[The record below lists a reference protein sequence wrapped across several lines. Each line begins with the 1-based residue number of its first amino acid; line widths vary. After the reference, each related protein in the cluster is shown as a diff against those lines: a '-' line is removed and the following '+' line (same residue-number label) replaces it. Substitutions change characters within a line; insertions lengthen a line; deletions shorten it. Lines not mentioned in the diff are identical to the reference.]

1 MVKFKPKMSL
11 KERILEI
18 LANAPSEVSG
28 EVLAKELYVSR
39 TAVWKAIQGLKNEGI
54 EIQATKKGYFL
65 KYKDLLLPSRLN
77 ELVSKLI
84 LWEKVVYKFE
94 VSSTMDVAKELAE
107 RGDKAIVI
115 AEKQTAGRGRLSRA
129 WKSDLG
135 GLWITLILLDKR
147 PLKSALGFPFLSALA
162 VANALKKTY
171 NLSPT
176 LKWPND
182 VLLSEKKV
190 AGILLEVKGET
201 DLMEYALIGVGVN
214 LNNKV
219 SQEPF
224 EQKAISVSECLGKE
238 VDRFAFLSSLLQN
251 FKALYLN
258 LSMQEILRNWKSLSS
273 TLGRPVKVRTLNESF
288 EGVALD
294 LDDDDDGALLVQ
306 TETGI
311 RKVYSGDC
319 FYLR

>member
-1 MVKFKPKMSL
+1 MVKFNLKMSL

-18 LANAPSEVSG
+18 LVSAPSEVSG
-28 EVLAKELYVSR
+28 EVLAKELHVSR
-39 TAVWKAIQGLKNEGI
+39 TAVWKAIQGLKKEGI

-65 KYKDLLLPSRLN
+65 RYKDFLLPSRLK
-77 ELVSKLI
+77 ELVSRLS

-107 RGDKAIVI
+107 RGDKAVVI

-135 GLWITLILLDKR
+135 GLWITLILIDRR
-147 PLKSALGFPFLSALA
+147 PLKSALVFPFLSALA
-162 VANALKKTY
+162 VANALTETY

-182 VLLSEKKV
+182 VLVFEKKV
-190 AGILLEVKGET
+190 AGILLEVKGEA
-201 DLMEYALIGVGVN
+201 DLMDYALIGIGVN

-224 EQKAISVSECLGKE
+224 EQRAISVSECLGKK

-251 FKALYLN
+251 FEALYFN
-258 LSMQEILRNWKSLSS
+258 FSMQEILREWKSLSS

-294 LDDDDDGALLVQ
+294 LDDDGALLVQ
-306 TETGI
+306 TEAGI

>member
-1 MVKFKPKMSL
+1 MVKFNLKMSL

-18 LANAPSEVSG
+18 LVSAPSKVSG
-28 EVLAKELYVSR
+28 EVLAKELRVSR
-39 TAVWKAIQGLKNEGI
+39 TAVWKAIQGLKKEGI

-65 KYKDLLLPSRLN
+65 RYKDFLLPSRLN
-77 ELVSKLI
+77 ELVSRLS

-147 PLKSALGFPFLSALA
+147 PLKYALGFPFLSALA
-162 VANALKKTY
+162 VAKALKETY
-171 NLSPT
+171 NLSST

-182 VLLSEKKV
+182 VLVFEKKV
-190 AGILLEVKGET
+190 AGILLEVKGEA
-201 DLMEYALIGVGVN
+201 DLMDYALIGIGVN

-224 EQKAISVSECLGKE
+224 EQRAISVSECLGEE

-251 FKALYLN
+251 FEALYLN
-258 LSMQEILRNWKSLSS
+258 SSMQEILREWKSLSS

-294 LDDDDDGALLVQ
+294 LDDDGALLVQ
-306 TETGI
+306 TEAGI

>member
-1 MVKFKPKMSL
+1 MRL

-39 TAVWKAIQGLKNEGI
+39 TAVWKAIQRLKKEAF
-54 EIQATKKGYFL
+54 EVQATKKGYFL
-65 KYKDLLLPSRLN
+65 RYKDLLLPSRLN
-77 ELVSKLI
+77 ELVSRLI

-115 AEKQTAGRGRLSRA
+115 AEKQTAGRGRLSRS

-147 PLKSALGFPFLSALA
+147 PLKSTLVFPFLSALA
-162 VANALKKTY
+162 VAKALKETY

-190 AGILLEVKGET
+190 AGILLEVKGEA
-201 DLMEYALIGVGVN
+201 DLMDYALIGIGVN

-224 EQKAISVSECLGKE
+224 EQKAISVSECLGEK

-251 FKALYLN
+251 FEALYLN
-258 LSMQEILRNWKSLSS
+258 FSMQEILREWKSLSS

-288 EGVALD
+288 EGLALD
-294 LDDDDDGALLVQ
+294 LDDDGTLLVQ

>member
-1 MVKFKPKMSL
+1 MSL

-18 LANAPSEVSG
+18 LVNAPSEVSG

-77 ELVSKLI
+77 ELVSRLI

-107 RGDKAIVI
+107 RGEKAIVI
-115 AEKQTAGRGRLSRA
+115 AEKQSAGRGRLSRA

-162 VANALKKTY
+162 VANALKGTY

-190 AGILLEVKGET
+190 AGILLEIKGEA
-201 DLMEYALIGVGVN
+201 DLMDYALIGIGVN
-214 LNNKV
+214 LNNRV

-224 EQKAISVSECLGKE
+224 EQKAISVSECLGEK

-251 FKALYLN
+251 FETLYLD
-258 LSMQEILRNWKSLSS
+258 LSMQEILREWKSLSS
-273 TLGRPVKVRTLNESF
+273 TLGRPVKVRTLNKSF

-294 LDDDDDGALLVQ
+294 LDDDGALLVQ
-306 TETGI
+306 TEAGI

>member
-135 GLWITLILLDKR
+135 GLWMTLILLDKR

-294 LDDDDDGALLVQ
+294 LDDDGALLVQ

>member
-1 MVKFKPKMSL
+1 MVKFKSKMSL

-18 LANAPSEVSG
+18 LVNAPSEVSG
-28 EVLAKELYVSR
+28 EVLAKELHVSR
-39 TAVWKAIQGLKNEGI
+39 TAVWKAIQGLKKEGI

-65 KYKDLLLPSRLN
+65 RYKDFLLTSRLN
-77 ELVSKLI
+77 ELVSRLS

-147 PLKSALGFPFLSALA
+147 PLKYAFVFPFLSALA
-162 VANALKKTY
+162 VANALKETY

-190 AGILLEVKGET
+190 AGILLEVKGEA
-201 DLMEYALIGVGVN
+201 DLMDYALIGIGVN

-224 EQKAISVSECLGKE
+224 EQKAISVSEYLGKK

-251 FKALYLN
+251 FEALYLN
-258 LSMQEILRNWKSLSS
+258 SSMQEILREWKSLSS

-294 LDDDDDGALLVQ
+294 LDDDGALLVQ
-306 TETGI
+306 TEAGI

>member
-1 MVKFKPKMSL
+1 LVRFKSKMSL

-18 LANAPSEVSG
+18 LVNAPSEVSG
-28 EVLAKELYVSR
+28 EVLAKELCVSR
-39 TAVWKAIQGLKNEGI
+39 TAVWKAIQKLKKEGF
-54 EIQATKKGYFL
+54 EIQTTKKGYFL
-65 KYKDLLLPSRLN
+65 RYKDLLLPSRLN

-107 RGDKAIVI
+107 RGDKAIVV
-115 AEKQTAGRGRLSRA
+115 AEKQSAGRGRLSRA

-162 VANALKKTY
+162 VANALKETY

-190 AGILLEVKGET
+190 AGILLEVKGEA
-201 DLMEYALIGVGVN
+201 DLMDYALIGIGVN

-224 EQKAISVSECLGKE
+224 EQKAISVSEYLGKE

-251 FKALYLN
+251 FEALYLS
-258 LSMQEILRNWKSLSS
+258 LSMQEILREWKSLSS

-288 EGVALD
+288 KGVALD
-294 LDDDDDGALLVQ
+294 LDDDGALLVQ